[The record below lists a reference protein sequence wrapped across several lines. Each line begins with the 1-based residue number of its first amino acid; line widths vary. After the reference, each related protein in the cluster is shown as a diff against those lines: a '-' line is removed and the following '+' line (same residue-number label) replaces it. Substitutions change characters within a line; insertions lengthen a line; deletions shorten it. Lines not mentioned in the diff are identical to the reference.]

1 MNKQFQSQDTL
12 GGIVLKFPQAADL
25 FKQYGLDF
33 CCGGDRSL
41 AAASNEH
48 QIDQT
53 SLLEELNERYEDALK
68 VGLVTKD
75 WMSVSFEQLIHH
87 IVNTHHAYL
96 NQAFPT
102 LSELTLKILRVHG
115 QHHGD
120 TLSVVHQKF
129 SELRSGLEAHMIK
142 EEEVIFPQIVDYEKS
157 PSETKRES
165 LQQLLSELDRE
176 HEESGAILKV
186 IREVTA
192 NYALPEDACNTFAYV
207 YRSLED
213 MEANIFE
220 HIHLENNVL
229 FLRLS
234 EQTVA

>member
-1 MNKQFQSQDTL
+1 MSNNFQSQDTL
-12 GGIVLKFPQAADL
+12 GGIVLKFPQAADV
-25 FKQYGLDF
+25 FKKHGLDF

-41 AAASNEH
+41 AAAANEH
-48 QIDQT
+48 QIDQS
-53 SLLEELNERYEDALK
+53 SLLGELNERYEDALK
-68 VGLVTKD
+68 VGFVTKD
-75 WMSVSFEQLIHH
+75 WMSVSLEQLIHH

-96 NQAFPT
+96 NQVFPT

-120 TLSVVHQKF
+120 MLSLVHQKF
-129 SELRSGLEAHMIK
+129 NELRSGLEAHMIK
-142 EEEVIFPQIVDYEKS
+142 EEEVVFPQIIAYEIA
-157 PSETKRES
+157 PSESKRES
-165 LQQLLSELDRE
+165 LQQLLLDLDRE
-176 HEESGAILKV
+176 HEESGDILKT
-186 IREVTA
+186 IREITD
-192 NYALPEDACNTFAYV
+192 NYDLPEDACNTFAYV

-213 MEANIFE
+213 MEGNIFD